1 MYIETVSVIELDY
14 YIGRNDVVIIDIR
27 NPVEY
32 RKRHIVNAL
41 NYSMEDLDKINLS
54 KELIY
59 IFYCERGANSMK
71 AAKKITQRG
80 YKAMSLVGGISSY
93 HGKYI
98 V

>member
-1 MYIETVSVIELDY
+1 MYIETVSVVELDY
-14 YIGRNDVVIIDIR
+14 YIGRDDVVIIDIR
-27 NPVEY
+27 NPAEY

-41 NYSMEDLDKINLS
+41 NFSMEDLDRINFS
-54 KELIY
+54 KNMIY

-71 AAKKITQRG
+71 AARKMTQKG
-80 YKAMSLVGGISSY
+80 YKVMSLVGGISSY